1 MTVSAP
7 PRPPS
12 QAPDA
17 PDGRPLDREEI
28 EALVEALIEEA
39 RREQRRRRR
48 RYLALAALAAFVG
61 AVVVTLLEG
70 GAASQTASP
79 GVSARMNPAL
89 QAGTSRIAFMTS
101 PPPSEIGRDPE
112 QLRMTLHVVNT
123 DGSGRRILTRA
134 AWNLWAPAWSPDGEK
149 LAFERRVGPLAK
161 GQCACD
167 IDVFVMNADGSG
179 QQNLTRNPVYDYRPV
194 WSPDG
199 QKLAFGRYRDVW
211 VMNADGS
218 DQRRLTPNPQG
229 DDWPVWSPDGQQ
241 IVFTSFRGL
250 NWDVWVMNADG
261 SGHRNLTRNR
271 AQDYFPTWSPD
282 GSKIAFIRTRNS
294 SRFQGHPFE
303 LWVMNT
309 DGSGQRRL
317 TRDAWH
323 VRGPLSAL
331 LDDHKHSM
339 RAPRWSPDSR
349 KLLFVSRRNGN
360 PEVYVVN
367 ADGSGQRR
375 LTRDPAED
383 SDPARSPDGRKIAF
397 ISTRDG
403 ERAVYVMN
411 ADGSQQRS
419 VTRGIPRIGDGF
431 AWSPAQ
437 K

>member
-1 MTVSAP
+1 MTVTAP
-7 PRPPS
+7 PRPP
-12 QAPDA
+12 
-17 PDGRPLDREEI
+17 RPPRQSDPIDRAEV

-39 RREQRRRRR
+39 RERQRRRRR
-48 RYLALAALAAFVG
+48 VYRAVAAASAFV
-61 AVVVTLLEG
+61 AVVVFTTFDRTVRSQS
-70 GAASQTASP
+70 GARAAPARDSAAGASAAP
-79 GVSARMNPAL
+79 
-89 QAGTSRIAFMTS
+89 RIAFMTS
-101 PPPSEIGRDPE
+101 PPPSEISRDPE

-123 DGSGRRILTRA
+123 DGSGRRILTRT

-241 IVFTSFRGL
+241 IVFTSFRSF

-282 GSKIAFIRTRNS
+282 GSKIAFVRTRNS
-294 SRFQGHPFE
+294 SRFHGHPFE
-303 LWVMNT
+303 LWVMNA

-339 RAPRWSPDSR
+339 RAPRWSPNSR

-360 PEVYVVN
+360 PEVYVVD
-367 ADGSGQRR
+367 ADGGGQRR

-383 SDPARSPDGRKIAF
+383 SEPAWSPDGRKIAF

-437 K
+437 